1 MIVRPML
8 PGIRA
13 IEAEMI
19 ELRRHLHAYPELS
32 LKEFKTSDLVAAKLQ
47 SWGFE
52 VHRGFGGPVS

>member
-19 ELRRHLHAYPELS
+19 ELRRQLHAYPELS
-32 LKEFKTSDLVAAKLQ
+32 LKGWSEVAMC
-47 SWGFE
+47 F
-52 VHRGFGGPVS
+52 